1 MSLTLAELVAFNT
14 VLLAALLSPGAAM
27 LFITK
32 ATVTGGRAA
41 GIATGLGL
49 GTAAAMWTLAAL
61 LGLEAVFTL
70 FPWTYTALKIGGA
83 LYLIWIALQTWR
95 HARDPL
101 GEAPTP
107 RGRALLSGMIL
118 NFGNPKSMLFAAA
131 VIVVVFPQGL
141 APADIAVIVLNHWL
155 LELIFYSGLALALS
169 TPHVR
174 RGYVSLKPVLDRIAA
189 TLLGALG
196 LRLILEK

>member
-1 MSLTLAELVAFNT
+1 MSLTLADLIAFNA
-14 VLLAALLSPGAAM
+14 VLIAAIAAPGAALLYFIKTTVASGRVAGM
-27 LFITK
+27 L
-32 ATVTGGRAA
+32 TGV
-41 GIATGLGL
+41 GL

-83 LYLIWIALQTWR
+83 AYLIWIAVQTWR
-95 HARDPL
+95 HARDAL
-101 GEAPTP
+101 GEAPMP
-107 RGRALLSGMIL
+107 HGRAVLSGMML

-141 APADIAVIVLNHWL
+141 APLDIAIIVANHWL
-155 LELIFYSGLALALS
+155 LELAFYSVFAVALS
-169 TPHVR
+169 APPAR
-174 RGYVSLKPVLDRIAA
+174 RAYISLKPVLDRIAA

-196 LRLILEK
+196 LRLFLEK